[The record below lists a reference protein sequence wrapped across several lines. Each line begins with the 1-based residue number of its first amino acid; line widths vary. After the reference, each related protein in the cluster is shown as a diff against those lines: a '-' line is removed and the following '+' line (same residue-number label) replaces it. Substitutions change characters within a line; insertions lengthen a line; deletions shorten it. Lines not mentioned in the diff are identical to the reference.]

1 MRRVTWLMATAA
13 TMLFAT
19 PAIAAPLCKGADAPM
34 KVNVD
39 AKRHTITV
47 TVGPCR
53 IAPIDNAMSM
63 PGMMG
68 GEASGV
74 VDIKTNFLWPVSGYM
89 RGFMLTLFDSTD
101 KVLPQNTMHHLEL
114 VNFDRR
120 QLLHNLAERVLGI
133 GEETAGAN
141 VPGSVGIPLDRGTHM
156 GLYIMWNN
164 ETNTDIDGVT
174 LQLRMHYSPANMTP
188 RPLAVLPFKVD
199 VNLHP
204 GLGDAFNLPKGGG
217 ERSAEFT
224 VPVSGRLIGVGGH
237 LHDFGR
243 ELRLEDVSSG
253 KVLARVRAQR
263 RADGTVTGV
272 GHQLFGLW
280 GRGSRL
286 VPGRQYRLVAVYDHP
301 DGAEVIA
308 AMGIM
313 GGIFAPD
320 HIKEWP
326 AVDKNDPGYIRDLLG
341 APMPA
346 PEPAS
351 RKVP

>member
-1 MRRVTWLMATAA
+1 MTWWTAA
-13 TMLFAT
+13 AATILFAT

-34 KVNVD
+34 TVNVD
-39 AKRHTITV
+39 AKRHDITV

-53 IAPIDNAMSM
+53 IAPMDVSMSM

-68 GEASGV
+68 NEASGI
-74 VDIKTNFLWPVSGYM
+74 VDIKTNFVWPVSSYM
-89 RGFMLTLFDSTD
+89 RGFTLTLFDSTG

-120 QLLHNLAERVLGI
+120 QLLYNLAERVLGI
-133 GEETAGAN
+133 GEETAGAK
-141 VPGSVGIPLDRGTHM
+141 VPKSVGIPMDNGTHM

-164 ETNTDIDGVT
+164 ETDTDIDGVT

-188 RPLAVLPFKVD
+188 RPLLVLPFKVD

-217 ERSAEFT
+217 ERSTEFT

-237 LHDFGR
+237 LHDFGK

-253 KVLARVRAQR
+253 KVLARARAHR
-263 RADGTVTGV
+263 RPDGTVTGV
-272 GHQLFGLW
+272 GHQLFGIW
-280 GRGSRL
+280 GRGPRL
-286 VPGRQYRLVAVYDHP
+286 VPGRQYRLVAVYDNP
-301 DGAEVIA
+301 NGAAVMA
-308 AMGIM
+308 AMGVM

-320 HIKEWP
+320 HIRKWP
-326 AVDKNDPGYIRDLLG
+326 AVNKNDPGYIRDLQG
-341 APMPA
+341 GSMRAHEHTAEKMP
-346 PEPAS
+346 
-351 RKVP
+351 